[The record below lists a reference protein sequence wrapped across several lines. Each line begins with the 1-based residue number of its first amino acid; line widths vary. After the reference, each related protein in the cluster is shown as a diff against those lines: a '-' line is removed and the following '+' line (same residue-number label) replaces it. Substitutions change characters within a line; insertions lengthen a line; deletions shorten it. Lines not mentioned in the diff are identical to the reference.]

1 MGAQMIMSYENNQS
15 RDRSDTSLM
24 PKRDSAAAGGK
35 FAPRADHVK
44 VNPMNRS
51 DLNQA
56 PVRARVWI
64 ASLLLSVSALAAPA
78 FAQGVV
84 QSTGAAERIDIT
96 ERVRALSQRIGVAA
110 CHVQAGSDVDTFKK
124 VGTDAIAEFDR
135 LMLGLAEGNPDLGL
149 PAKEEERKVLAG
161 IRGVDLQWQTFAGQ
175 AKAMM
180 DGSAPADGWD
190 YVARQNLNLMHSTK
204 YLVQEIINA
213 YANPPELLQSHALT
227 LDIVGRQRSLALQMA
242 KEACGLANGNKV
254 VGNSFR
260 FAKTMR
266 LFEASLNALV
276 NGFPAAGVIAPPSPE
291 IAAKMAEIQADW
303 AAVKPEVEK
312 AMAGGDPA
320 ASVELY
326 KKLDAITVKF
336 DEVTL
341 LYVTASKSGI

>member
-1 MGAQMIMSYENNQS
+1 MIMSFENNHS
-15 RDRSDTSLM
+15 RDRSATCSS
-24 PKRDSAAAGGK
+24 PKRNSASASARLS
-35 FAPRADHVK
+35 PRADHVK

-51 DLNQA
+51 DLNPA
-56 PVRARVWI
+56 PNRARVWI
-64 ASLLLSVSALAAPA
+64 ASLLLSVSALGLPA
-78 FAQGVV
+78 TPALAQGVV

-110 CHVQAGSDVDTFKK
+110 CHVQAGSDVENFKK
-124 VGTDAIAEFDR
+124 VATDAIAEFDR
-135 LMLGLAEGNPDLGL
+135 LMLGLAEGNPELGL

-175 AKAMM
+175 AKTLL

-260 FAKTMR
+260 FAKTVR
-266 LFEASLNALV
+266 LFEASLNALA
-276 NGFPAAGVIAPPSPE
+276 NGFPAAGVITPPTPE

-303 AAVKPEVEK
+303 AAVKPDVE
-312 AMAGGDPA
+312 AAVTGVDPA

-326 KKLDAITVKF
+326 KKLDAITTKF

-341 LYVTASKSGI
+341 MYVTASKSGI